1 MIHGR
6 QEYLYLFLCKRK
18 EKRALA
24 LCEYFG
30 KMFGVLY
37 HHIPISKAQGVFNSY
52 YSITHI
58 CQHLAS
64 LILQK
69 CIIIICKL
77 LKL

>member
-52 YSITHI
+52 YSRQNVELFYI

-64 LILQK
+64 LIFQK
-69 CIIIICKL
+69 MYYYYL
-77 LKL
+77 